1 MDFYFHAR
9 QVKFDVLHKL
19 IGPIIRTHQI
29 QNVNVFINLDDIL
42 HKLHN
47 PQIDKDLT
55 VSKSNTIVRLTSDII
70 NLAAHYREYM
80 MREGWNT
87 KVYLFYTS
95 STKGPFRNTVYR
107 HSYRD
112 HFININANTNQNY
125 AHLNMAIPGVLSLT
139 KSIVQYIEGVY
150 LIDSSFIEPSV
161 APMILNSLYPADFN
175 FIVTRDE
182 YDYQYVIYPGW
193 AIIYADSDE
202 DKSAL
207 ITSYNLWNFIATKE
221 KIDKE
226 KFSLNYQA
234 SLYPFALSIIGN
246 KYRGIPKIRK
256 CGWVTVLKVIDDLS
270 KEPSGISS
278 VSLREKAVDKLR
290 GKSKVTMEDINAN
303 LACTDI
309 YMQFTRFHVESNPS
323 IQADFSTQMIDI
335 PDYENLLTVDR
346 IYFKDYHLNI
356 PFLTKQMP
364 NSVYFGKKFYL
375 DSNKRGYRK

>member
-125 AHLNMAIPGVLSLT
+125 AHLNMAIPGVLNLT

-202 DKSAL
+202 DKSVL
-207 ITSYNLWNFIATKE
+207 ITSYNLWNSIATKE

>member
-19 IGPIIRTHQI
+19 LGPIIRTHQI

-55 VSKSNTIVRLTSDII
+55 VSKSNTIVRLTADII

-80 MREGWNT
+80 MREGWNA
-87 KVYLFYTS
+87 KVYLYYTS
-95 STKGPFRNTVYR
+95 STKGPFRNTIYR
-107 HSYRD
+107 TTYRD
-112 HFININANTNQNY
+112 HFININSNTNQHY

-150 LIDSSFIEPSV
+150 LIDTSFIEPSV

-175 FIVTRDE
+175 FIITRDE

-193 AIIYADSDE
+193 AIIYADSD
-202 DKSAL
+202 DNKSYI
-207 ITSYNLWNFIATKE
+207 ITSSNLWNFIGMKE

-226 KFSLNYQA
+226 KFLLNYQA

-256 CGWVTVLKVIDDLS
+256 CGWTTVLKIIDELS

-278 VSLREKAVDKLR
+278 VSLREKTVDKLR
-290 GKSKVTMEDINAN
+290 GKSKVTIEDINAN

-309 YMQFTRFHVESNPS
+309 YMQFNRFHVESNPS
-323 IQADFSTQMIDI
+323 IQADISTQMIDI